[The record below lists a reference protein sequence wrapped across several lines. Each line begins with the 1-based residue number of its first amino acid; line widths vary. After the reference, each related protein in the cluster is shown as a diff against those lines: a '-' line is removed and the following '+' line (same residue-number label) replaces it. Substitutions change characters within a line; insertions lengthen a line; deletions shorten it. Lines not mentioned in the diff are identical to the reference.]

1 VRHVAAIED
10 IGFAI
15 EEAGILLKPEK
26 LKTTGKVYP
35 QPTCSSCLSDY
46 FLLRSGPGCWRELS
60 DLGDLGRWQARE
72 QILQII
78 KWIDPM
84 PTATSQQGVDHRT
97 PFASFRMPE
106 EQEILFPE
114 STWPNTVFNEI
125 MPLRD
130 LCRVAA

>member
-1 VRHVAAIED
+1 VGHVAAIED

-72 QILQII
+72 QILQVI
-78 KWIDPM
+78 KWVDLV
-84 PTATSQQGVDHRT
+84 PTATSQQGVNHCATFPR
-97 PFASFRMPE
+97 FRMPD
-106 EQEILFPE
+106 EQKILFFMKSFP
-114 STWPNTVFNEI
+114 
-125 MPLRD
+125 
-130 LCRVAA
+130 